1 MYEKVEAGRGER
13 QTLDCVI
20 RLSITGGANGV
31 MTGSERCQALRRSDC
46 ERPPAFRR
54 PFNFFL
60 RVIACRQVHDFQR
73 RCSFPISHWRLRA
86 HRNCTRRNRYG
97 YLFLQSAVCSLI
109 TPDRRNGQ
117 RWLRIAFDTELAY
130 CYIALYLVCVSPA
143 VMPIREINSC
153 FIC

>member
-31 MTGSERCQALRRSDC
+31 MTGSERCQALRRRSDR

-54 PFNFFL
+54 PFNFF
-60 RVIACRQVHDFQR
+60 V
-73 RCSFPISHWRLRA
+73 
-86 HRNCTRRNRYG
+86 RNCVPPSRRLSKTLARFPYHNAGTTHIAIVHGGNRHG

-117 RWLRIAFDTELAY
+117 R
-130 CYIALYLVCVSPA
+130 
-143 VMPIREINSC
+143 
-153 FIC
+153 